1 MLTIALLAAC
11 TAFPPVSG
19 ESRRPEDYI
28 GRWIGK
34 WDSIWC
40 VQFTITQDRTTKNIA
55 VLYEWEEKPGQP
67 LQRAQL
73 SGQLASNQLKIGT
86 LIEMSISARSPDEAI
101 AYGRFPTPRTAAL
114 TRNTALRCGVG
125 KLASRHNRVGPS

>member
-1 MLTIALLAAC
+1 M
-11 TAFPPVSG
+11 
-19 ESRRPEDYI
+19 

-34 WDSIWC
+34 WDNVWC

-67 LQRAQL
+67 LQRTRAR
-73 SGQLASNQLKIGT
+73 GQLAGDQLKIGN

-114 TRNTALRCGVG
+114 TRSAARECGKHG
-125 KLASRHNRVGPS
+125 